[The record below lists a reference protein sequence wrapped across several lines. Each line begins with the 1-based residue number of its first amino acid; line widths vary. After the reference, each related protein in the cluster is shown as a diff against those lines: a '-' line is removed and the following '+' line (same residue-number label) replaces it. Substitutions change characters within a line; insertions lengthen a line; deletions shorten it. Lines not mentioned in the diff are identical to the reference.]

1 MEYSRNLKRGLC
13 SHDADQQ
20 AQKTRQEW
28 AKKKKKKLSEIAQSQ
43 MLNRWYQK

>member
-28 AKKKKKKLSEIAQSQ
+28 AKKKKKKKVVRDSTKPNA
-43 MLNRWYQK
+43 K

>member
-28 AKKKKKKLSEIAQSQ
+28 AKKKKKKVVRDSTKPNA
-43 MLNRWYQK
+43 K

>member
-20 AQKTRQEW
+20 AQKQGKNEL
-28 AKKKKKKLSEIAQSQ
+28 KKKKGCQ
-43 MLNRWYQK
+43 R

>member
-20 AQKTRQEW
+20 AKNKARVI
-28 AKKKKKKLSEIAQSQ
+28 KKKKKKEVVRDSTKPNA
-43 MLNRWYQK
+43 K

>member
-28 AKKKKKKLSEIAQSQ
+28 AKKKKKVVRDSTKPNA
-43 MLNRWYQK
+43 K

>member
-20 AQKTRQEW
+20 AKKTKQEW
-28 AKKKKKKLSEIAQSQ
+28 IKKKKKEVVRDSTKPNA
-43 MLNRWYQK
+43 K